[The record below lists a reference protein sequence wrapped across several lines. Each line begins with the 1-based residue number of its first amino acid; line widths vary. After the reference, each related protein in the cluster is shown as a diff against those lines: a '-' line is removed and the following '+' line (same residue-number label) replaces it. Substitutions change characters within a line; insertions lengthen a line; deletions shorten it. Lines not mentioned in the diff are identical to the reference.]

1 MPIPSLHLNNNEQ
14 VLLVLHRHWFVLA
27 RELVIIFLMAFLGI
41 TAFTLKHALY
51 GFVKADVLE
60 PLLLFLLSLYAL
72 LMLFMAF
79 AIWINYRL
87 DVFII
92 TSRRLIDIEQRGLF
106 NREVSEFLVEN
117 VQDVSIEI
125 PNMIATF
132 LDFGTMTIHT
142 AGEQSFRMYEVP
154 HTEKAKQF
162 ILEYSQKAQSTKH
175 VGTFKVGAD

>member
-1 MPIPSLHLNNNEQ
+1 MPIPSLHLNDNEH

-27 RELVIIFLMAFLGI
+27 RELAVVFLMALLGI
-41 TAFTLKHALY
+41 AAFTLKHVLY
-51 GFVKADVLE
+51 GFAKANVLE

-72 LMLFMAF
+72 LMLLMAF

-106 NREVSEFLVEN
+106 NREVSEFLVEK

-132 LDFGTMTIHT
+132 LDFGTMTVHT
-142 AGEQSFRMYEVP
+142 AGEQSFHVQEVP
-154 HTEKAKQF
+154 HTEKAKQL
-162 ILEYSQKAQSTKH
+162 ILEYSQKAQPAKH
-175 VGTFKVGAD
+175 N